1 MLPRQPLVWQRL
13 TVTWKLWRRTT
24 IIRFFRQADLRW
36 LSCLWLSFALYLLI
50 VRVTNWIRIEFNQSF
65 ALCSFAYPTSE
76 SRIIHYYITI
86 RLLFVLPLSVG
97 IFSYY
102 EIFFKI
108 HEHKQNTVL
117 TLQNSPSSRM
127 NDSSVRDIS
136 VSRVFVAAGFL
147 CCWIPMWALALWMRL
162 SPETCPRVVQLI
174 EVFLSYLSASVNP
187 LIYTFTNDEF
197 RRQFRK
203 LLRCRNERAWN
214 ASNKA
219 ISAGDKGD
227 GLLDRRN
234 KRRSVVGFPTVWNI
248 ILFAKV

>member
-24 IIRFFRQADLRW
+24 TIRFFRQADLRW

-76 SRIIHYYITI
+76 SRIIHYCITI

-108 HEHKQNTVL
+108 HEHKQNTVS
-117 TLQNSPSSRM
+117 TLQNSPNSRI

-147 CCWIPMWALALWMRL
+147 CCCIPMWALALWMRF

-174 EVFLSYLSASVNP
+174 DVFLSYLSASVNP
-187 LIYTFTNDEF
+187 LIYTFTNGEESEGNF
-197 RRQFRK
+197 ANFSVAATKGHGMHQTKPFQ
-203 LLRCRNERAWN
+203 LVTRATGYWTGETN
-214 ASNKA
+214 
-219 ISAGDKGD
+219 
-227 GLLDRRN
+227 
-234 KRRSVVGFPTVWNI
+234 VEV
-248 ILFAKV
+248 

>member
-36 LSCLWLSFALYLLI
+36 LSCLWLSFTLYPLI

-76 SRIIHYYITI
+76 SRIIHYCITI

-117 TLQNSPSSRM
+117 TLQNSPSIRM

-147 CCWIPMWALALWMRL
+147 CCWIPMWALALWMRF

-174 EVFLSYLSASVNP
+174 DVFF
-187 LIYTFTNDEF
+187 LIWVL
-197 RRQFRK
+197 Q
-203 LLRCRNERAWN
+203 
-214 ASNKA
+214 
-219 ISAGDKGD
+219 
-227 GLLDRRN
+227 
-234 KRRSVVGFPTVWNI
+234 
-248 ILFAKV
+248 

>member
-1 MLPRQPLVWQRL
+1 MLLRQPLVWQRL

-50 VRVTNWIRIEFNQSF
+50 VRVTNWIRIEFNQIF

-76 SRIIHYYITI
+76 SRIIHYCITI

-97 IFSYY
+97 IFSHY

-136 VSRVFVAAGFL
+136 VSRVLFFVAAGFL
-147 CCWIPMWALALWMRL
+147 CCWIPMWALALWMRF

-174 EVFLSYLSASVNP
+174 DVFLSYLSASVNP
-187 LIYTFTNDEF
+187 LIYAFTNGEF
-197 RRQFRK
+197 RREFRK
-203 LLRCRNERAWN
+203 LLRCRNERHGMHQTKPFQLVTRATGYWTGETN
-214 ASNKA
+214 
-219 ISAGDKGD
+219 
-227 GLLDRRN
+227 
-234 KRRSVVGFPTVWNI
+234 VEV
-248 ILFAKV
+248 